1 MVSLRIAVVYRAF
14 HRSGS
19 LSRATV
25 ELASRLSERH
35 DVHVFSVGALSDPAL
50 APECTFHDVPA
61 RGLGSGSGASARE
74 LLSYARNAARLLSAD
89 RFDVVHTC
97 APSTW
102 VADILHVPGVMRGE
116 SIGQGDPGWRFAAGL
131 ARHPRKAARL
141 FLERK
146 ALRARFARIHAA
158 APSVR
163 DDLVRYYHVDPAQIR
178 VVPPA
183 VNLDRFRP
191 TNDRSTARFALGVS
205 DPGRVIVLFCGKDFG
220 RKGLDRA
227 IEAVALGTPVTEL
240 VVVGGG
246 PEQSFRALAEQH
258 GVTARV
264 RFLGNRHD
272 THLLYPGADIFVLPT
287 RTDVWGVTPIE
298 AMACGVPPIV
308 SGAAGSASAIR
319 DGETGIALR
328 EPFDVRAL
336 RDAIDVLAR
345 DADLRR
351 AMGAAGI
358 EAAKAH
364 SEEERGREIEA
375 ELVEVASHKARS
387 RASTSRPVSMSR
399 T

>member
-146 ALRARFARIHAA
+146 ALRGRFARIHAA

-163 DDLVRYYHVDPAQIR
+163 DDLVRYYGVEPDRIT
-178 VVPPA
+178 VVSPA
-183 VNLDRFRP
+183 VNLDHYGSSVERKA
-191 TNDRSTARFALGVS
+191 ARLALGCKH
-205 DPGRVIVLFCGKDFG
+205 P
-220 RKGLDRA
+220 
-227 IEAVALGTPVTEL
+227 
-240 VVVGGG
+240 
-246 PEQSFRALAEQH
+246 
-258 GVTARV
+258 
-264 RFLGNRHD
+264 
-272 THLLYPGADIFVLPT
+272 
-287 RTDVWGVTPIE
+287 
-298 AMACGVPPIV
+298 
-308 SGAAGSASAIR
+308 
-319 DGETGIALR
+319 
-328 EPFDVRAL
+328 
-336 RDAIDVLAR
+336 
-345 DADLRR
+345 
-351 AMGAAGI
+351 
-358 EAAKAH
+358 
-364 SEEERGREIEA
+364 
-375 ELVEVASHKARS
+375 
-387 RASTSRPVSMSR
+387 
-399 T
+399 